1 MFCAPRK
8 GSRINKLYNP
18 RTNHNLLTK
27 LKIMAKLKSLI
38 KVQGTLDDLT
48 FYKGR
53 DGYLVRTKGGVS
65 KSRIAKDPAFA
76 RTRENGSEF
85 GLAASS
91 GRLLRRAILD
101 LMVDAK
107 DSLVTSRLTRVM
119 TLVKNEDAI
128 SPRGERNVAVG
139 ITTPQGQLALRG
151 FNFNN
156 RAIMSAVI
164 LSDITLDT
172 TTGEIVIAD
181 FTPAQRMHA
190 PEGSTH
196 VSLTSGFL
204 NLDFTTG
211 AKDLRLSPIT
221 NLPIDNTTATVTLT
235 PSAVPIGAGAQ
246 CYFLKVAFYQEVNGI
261 QYPLNNGAYN
271 ALQLLEVL

>member
-1 MFCAPRK
+1 
-8 GSRINKLYNP
+8 
-18 RTNHNLLTK
+18 
-27 LKIMAKLKSLI
+27 MAKLRSLI
-38 KVQGTLDDLT
+38 KMEGTLDDLT

-53 DGYLVRTKGGVS
+53 DGYLVRTKGGIS
-65 KSRIAKDPAFA
+65 KSRMANDPAFA

-85 GLAASS
+85 GMAATS
-91 GRLLRRAILD
+91 GKMLRRAILD

-107 DSLVTSRLTRVM
+107 DGLVTSRLTRVM
-119 TLVKNEDAI
+119 TLVKNEDAV
-128 SPRGERNVAVG
+128 SARGQRIVAVG

-156 RAIMSAVI
+156 RAIMSAVV
-164 LSDITLDT
+164 LSDINLDT

-181 FTPAQRMHA
+181 FTPAQRLYI
-190 PEGSTH
+190 PKGSTH
-196 VSLTSGFL
+196 VSLISGFL

-211 AKDLRLSPIT
+211 DKDLRLSPIT

-235 PSAVPIGAGAQ
+235 PSAVPTGTGAQ

>member
-1 MFCAPRK
+1 
-8 GSRINKLYNP
+8 
-18 RTNHNLLTK
+18 
-27 LKIMAKLKSLI
+27 MAKLKSLI
-38 KVQGTLDDLT
+38 KVEGTLDDLT

-65 KSRIAKDPAFA
+65 KSRMAKDPAFA

-85 GLAASS
+85 GLAATS
-91 GRLLRRAILD
+91 GKMLRRAVLD

-107 DSLVTSRLTRVM
+107 DGLVTSRLTRVM
-119 TLVKNEDAI
+119 TLVKNEDAV
-128 SPRGERNVAVG
+128 SPRGERNVGVG
-139 ITTPQGQLALRG
+139 ITTPAGQQALKG

-156 RAIMSAVI
+156 RAIMSAVV
-164 LSDITLDT
+164 LSDIQLDT
-172 TTGEIVIAD
+172 ATGEIEITD
-181 FTPAQRMHA
+181 FIPAQRLHV
-190 PEGSTH
+190 PDGSTH

-211 AKDLRLSPIT
+211 DKDLRLSPVS
-221 NLPIDNTTATVTLT
+221 NMPIDHTMATVTLT
-235 PSAVPIGAGAQ
+235 PSAVPVGAGAQ
-246 CYFLKVAFYQEVNGI
+246 CYFFKVAFYQEVNGI

>member
-1 MFCAPRK
+1 
-8 GSRINKLYNP
+8 
-18 RTNHNLLTK
+18 
-27 LKIMAKLKSLI
+27 MAN
-38 KVQGTLDDLT
+38 
-48 FYKGR
+48 
-53 DGYLVRTKGGVS
+53 
-65 KSRIAKDPAFA
+65 DPAFA

-85 GLAASS
+85 GMAATS
-91 GRLLRRAILD
+91 GKMLRRAILD

-107 DSLVTSRLTRVM
+107 DGLVTSRLTRVM
-119 TLVKNEDAI
+119 TLVKNEDAV
-128 SPRGERNVAVG
+128 SARGQRIVAVG

-156 RAIMSAVI
+156 RAIMSAVV
-164 LSDITLDT
+164 LSDINLDT

-181 FTPAQRMHA
+181 FTPAQRLYI
-190 PEGSTH
+190 PKGSTH
-196 VSLTSGFL
+196 VSLISGFL

-211 AKDLRLSPIT
+211 DKDLSLSPIT

-235 PSAVPIGAGAQ
+235 PSAVPTGTGAQ